1 MTENR
6 LNVLIA
12 DDHRIIREGLKSLL
26 NDEPG
31 IEVVGE
37 ADGGRAAVRLA
48 AELAPDVVVMDVSM
62 PDLNGIEATRQ
73 ITAAGDGAP
82 QVVGLSAYSDRR
94 LAIEMLNAGAAA
106 FVSKTSACD
115 ELTEAIRA
123 AAVGKVYLSPS
134 VAGGV
139 VEGFRRGAGAAGVP
153 TAFTELSPRER
164 EILQLTSEGLAMKQ
178 IAMALQISIKTVETH
193 RRNLMEKLNLGSVAE
208 LTKYAIRE
216 GLTTV

>member
-1 MTENR
+1 MTENP
-6 LNVLIA
+6 LYVVIA

-26 NDEPG
+26 DSEPG

-37 ADGGRAAVRLA
+37 AEGGVAAVRLA

-73 ITAAGDGAP
+73 IAAAGAGAP
-82 QVVGLSAYSDRR
+82 HVVGLSAYSDRR
-94 LAIEMLNAGAAA
+94 FAIEMLNAGAAA
-106 FVSKTSACD
+106 YVSKTSACG

-123 AAVGKVYLSPS
+123 AASGRVYLSPS
-134 VAGGV
+134 IAGGV
-139 VEGFRRGAGAAGVP
+139 VEGFRRGAGGADVP

-178 IAMALQISIKTVETH
+178 IAMALHISIKTVETH